1 MTAIPG
7 RRRRHTWIGLGA
19 AGASLVTAIALTVA
33 GVQTLADSRAG
44 HLADGHIEERPIQRL
59 PFTPTALVG
68 TVDET
73 GRLTSV
79 VVMALEPNGVGGSI
93 VELAASADTN
103 SGNTGEL
110 APFNAVLAVRG
121 ADALR
126 SSVEALTGVSF
137 DVVELVDQTRFA
149 QIIEPLGDLPAT
161 LPITAYDESTGER
174 WPAGEA
180 VLAGPVAARLVT
192 AVDPAIDDWL
202 FEPGRAAVWRAV
214 ADRVGAGI
222 GTAAPVASDAD
233 LARPDSLDA
242 FLDRLFAARVQFRA
256 LSITPI
262 EQDRVEEQ
270 LPLDL
275 GVAFGVSAKDSVAVH
290 DRAELLMVMGAVAPG
305 RVGAPL
311 EAPSFRVVMGFTD
324 DDLEPLGV
332 RGSDVLK
339 QAIAR
344 LLFARVNVVSVAELP
359 GSPVPDQSTFSVS
372 DASTID
378 AVQELYSGVFGDSIE
393 VRRADVLLEGVDITL
408 VLGRDFLDVIGEDLA
423 AQLAASAG
431 DSASADVG
439 AEDSSDASSDDSS
452 TVGSDDSSDQNSSD
466 QDSGDTGGSG
476 G

>member
-1 MTAIPG
+1 VTAIPG
-7 RRRRHTWIGLGA
+7 RRRRSTWIGLA
-19 AGASLVTAIALTVA
+19 AAIAALAAVLALTSV

-44 HLADGHIEERPIQRL
+44 HLADGHVEERPVQRL

-68 TVDET
+68 TIDDA
-73 GRLTSV
+73 GRLTSI

-103 SGNTGEL
+103 SGNTGQL

-121 ADALR
+121 PDALR

-137 DVVELVDQTRFA
+137 DVVELIDQARFA
-149 QIIEPLGDLPAT
+149 QIVGPLGDLPTT
-161 LPITAYDESTGER
+161 LPIALYDASSGEQ
-174 WPAGEA
+174 WPAGDD
-180 VLAGPVAARLVT
+180 VLAGATAARVVT

-202 FEPGRAAVWRAV
+202 FEPGRAAIWRAV
-214 ADRVGAGI
+214 AERVGAGI

-233 LARPDSLDA
+233 LPRPQDLDD
-242 FLDRLFAARVQFRA
+242 FLLRLFASRVQFRA
-256 LSITPI
+256 LSVIPI
-262 EQDRVEEQ
+262 APDRVEEQ

-275 GVAFGVSAKDSVAVH
+275 GVAFGVPAKDSVAVH

-311 EAPSFRVVMGFTD
+311 EAPSFRVVMGLTD

-339 QAIAR
+339 QAITR

-359 GSPVPDQSTFSVS
+359 GSPVPEHSTFSVA
-372 DASTID
+372 DESTID

-393 VRRADVLLEGVDITL
+393 VRRADALLEGVDITL
-408 VLGRDFLDVIGEDLA
+408 VLGLDFLDVISDDLES
-423 AQLAASAG
+423 QLAGSA
-431 DSASADVG
+431 
-439 AEDSSDASSDDSS
+439 DDSS
-452 TVGSDDSSDQNSSD
+452 SAEVSTDGSGEGDDDSDS
-466 QDSGDTGGSG
+466 SGDTAGSG
-476 G
+476 D